1 MSSKWV
7 IRTRGKVPQ
16 YKMVLDE
23 SFSTNWYNVD
33 MATHFNTKE
42 EAQEWC
48 NPHEEVIEVEI

>member
-7 IRTRGKVPQ
+7 VRTKGKVPQ

-23 SFSTNWYNVD
+23 SVSTNWYNVD
-33 MATHFNTKE
+33 MATHFDTKE

-48 NPHEEVIEVEI
+48 NLHEEVIEVN